1 MFIGVFVN
9 LVPVREDGVDLS
21 IFLPDL
27 SAGCRVPVREDGV
40 DLSKKL
46 NITKGEAMVP
56 VREDGVDLS
65 SPKISCSV
73 GRRGGF
79 KLRSQES
86 LESAHRIW

>member
-1 MFIGVFVN
+1 MDITLFHHRH
-9 LVPVREDGVDLS
+9 VPVREDGMDLS
-21 IFLPDL
+21 
-27 SAGCRVPVREDGV
+27 SAVTIAAAAAV
-40 DLSKKL
+40 
-46 NITKGEAMVP
+46 IVP

-86 LESAHRIW
+86 LESVHWIW